1 MATNT
6 RLAFEIEMTT
16 EQLQEMCKYV
26 SNAQQVM
33 TEGQVFRLE
42 VSHNVDFVFKNLK
55 PFKGPLTNYRET
67 EVPLDSGRISTS
79 PLE

>member
-1 MATNT
+1 MQN

-16 EQLQEMCKYV
+16 EQLQKMCEYV

-33 TEGQVFRLE
+33 VEGQVFKLE

-55 PFKGPLTNYRET
+55 PFKGPLSNYRESE
-67 EVPLDSGRISTS
+67 EVLDSGRKSDS
-79 PLE
+79 LLER

>member
-1 MATNT
+1 MNN

-16 EQLQEMCKYV
+16 EQLQKMCEYV

-42 VSHNVDFVFKNLK
+42 VSHNIDFVFKNLK
-55 PFKGPLTNYRET
+55 PFKGPLSNFRET
-67 EVPLDSGRISTS
+67 EEILDSGRKSISA
-79 PLE
+79 LE